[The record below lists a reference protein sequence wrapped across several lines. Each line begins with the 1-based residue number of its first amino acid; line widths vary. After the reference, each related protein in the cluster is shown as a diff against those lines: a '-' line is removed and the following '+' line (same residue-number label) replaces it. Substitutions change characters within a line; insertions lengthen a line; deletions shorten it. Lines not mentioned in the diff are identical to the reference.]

1 MKIPGSSPGT
11 LPYNSIFIEYKILFG
26 WIAKWLNAP
35 DCKSGGS
42 AFEGSNPSPSIYRT
56 TVLFYYSSLF
66 FVFFV
71 FMIISPSWASVQRL
85 GM

>member
-11 LPYNSIFIEYKILFG
+11 LPYNSILLRYEILFG
-26 WIAKWLNAP
+26 WIAKRLNAP
-35 DCKSGGS
+35 DCKSGGY
-42 AFEGSNPSPSIYRT
+42 AFEGSNPTTSIYRT

>member
-1 MKIPGSSPGT
+1 MRFAMCGKETLQSGRYSLTGKASYLILVNIQMKTPGSSPGT

-42 AFEGSNPSPSIYRT
+42 AFEGSNPSPST
-56 TVLFYYSSLF
+56 K
-66 FVFFV
+66 
-71 FMIISPSWASVQRL
+71 
-85 GM
+85 